1 MGADRKDLLLRVLT
15 SLFQGSLLPSYSRGT
30 WQPAPTFAHTNPTL
44 SAETPQKV
52 PSGDGRDGVVGGLHQ
67 PSAGGSAVYGGS
79 EEGGSPAQLHR
90 RARAA
95 CGVPGPPRSS
105 NRRKRGKDDA
115 ARPLEAGHARCSP
128 TAAAAKRSGA
138 ASCVAS
144 LSRALCSAHEA
155 PCSPGGRSC
164 SHAHT
169 SRCAS
174 RGRGREVVAGCRAA
188 SAPLASKEPPNRR
201 GSGSARTP
209 PLEAAAHLVKPTPAR
224 PFAADP
230 DGRCGADGRSEG
242 SGAGRRAPGGGR
254 PRGGFLTSRFCSDS

>member
-15 SLFQGSLLPSYSRGT
+15 SLFEGSLLPSYSGGT

-67 PSAGGSAVYGGS
+67 PSAGGLRCKEGARREVLQHSCTAELALPGG
-79 EEGGSPAQLHR
+79 
-90 RARAA
+90 
-95 CGVPGPPRSS
+95 PGPPRSS

-115 ARPLEAGHARCSP
+115 ARPLEAGHARRSP

-174 RGRGREVVAGCRAA
+174 RGRGREAVAGCRAA

-201 GSGSARTP
+201 GSGSARPP

-224 PFAADP
+224 PFAADL

>member
-15 SLFQGSLLPSYSRGT
+15 SLFQGSLLPSYSGGT

-67 PSAGGSAVYGGS
+67 PSAGGLRCKEGARREVLQHSCTAELALPGGAR
-79 EEGGSPAQLHR
+79 PASVLKQKEARKRRR
-90 RARAA
+90 RASPGSRA
-95 CGVPGPPRSS
+95 CPPLPDGRSS
-105 NRRKRGKDDA
+105 KA
-115 ARPLEAGHARCSP
+115 LRC
-128 TAAAAKRSGA
+128 

-174 RGRGREVVAGCRAA
+174 RGRGREAVAGCRAA

-201 GSGSARTP
+201 GSGSARPP

-224 PFAADP
+224 PFAADL

>member
-1 MGADRKDLLLRVLT
+1 MSSRLCFREASCPPTAEER
-15 SLFQGSLLPSYSRGT
+15 GSLHPRLRTQTPPCRLKPLRKSHRVMAVTG
-30 WQPAPTFAHTNPTL
+30 L
-44 SAETPQKV
+44 SGAFISPQL
-52 PSGDGRDGVVGGLHQ
+52 GV
-67 PSAGGSAVYGGS
+67 
-79 EEGGSPAQLHR
+79 
-90 RARAA
+90 
-95 CGVPGPPRSS
+95 CGVRRERGGRFSSTAAPQSSRCLGGPGPPRSS

-115 ARPLEAGHARCSP
+115 ARPLEAGHARRSP

-174 RGRGREVVAGCRAA
+174 RGRGREAVAGCRAA

-201 GSGSARTP
+201 GSGSARPP
-209 PLEAAAHLVKPTPAR
+209 PLEAAAHLVKPTAV
-224 PFAADP
+224 
-230 DGRCGADGRSEG
+230 
-242 SGAGRRAPGGGR
+242 
-254 PRGGFLTSRFCSDS
+254 RGGSRR